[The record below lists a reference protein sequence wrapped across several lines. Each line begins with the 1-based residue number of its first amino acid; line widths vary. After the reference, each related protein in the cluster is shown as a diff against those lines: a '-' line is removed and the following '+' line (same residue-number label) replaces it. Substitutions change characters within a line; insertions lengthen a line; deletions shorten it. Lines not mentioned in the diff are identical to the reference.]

1 MLARLIAFLQ
11 WIESSEKPKK
21 WIDFFFS
28 FALMMMS
35 MSLIYKI
42 FSETIFAR
50 SYNYYDRYAWSGGL
64 AFASSITGDIW
75 IFSSILILLIAI
87 VAIYLYGIYK
97 KATKKDFS
105 LVRVIMNGVLPLTV
119 GILLIFLHVSEPT
132 HMKWYLYL
140 FGGFYALSPFFLF
153 LSGFEWIH
161 RWFLE
166 KICDLSKKYAI
177 AFLIGLAIFIPLFL
191 LGEVYSDLRYS
202 KLGEIIIIS
211 FFSICGYSIAVW
223 FVLAYAWMELDEVS
237 EISWKN
243 ILRSGVTIAFIFLVI
258 WLSPNWKE
266 YFITSRINTA
276 KSILIKEGETKK
288 WLEKASDLAFLKWAL
303 KEKYRDTDLYGDE
316 KELYAKLY
324 DTSIESD
331 IDDEIDVEKYKA
343 RNSNA
348 TSMLAR
354 GENAKVELNFAKHE
368 SEILSDIGAV
378 KTTVTYEFQNTT
390 STNQEVVFSIV
401 LPNAES
407 AMTDLRLGTNLE
419 YIGVIAPRGAASK
432 VYQDSL
438 RRNTDPALLEQTWPV
453 SYRLRVFPVTSM
465 GDPKTQGRQRVQYS
479 YVSPLASDGS
489 VTVIPKT
496 DILNLKLTKKSEI
509 MTRVMEGTKA
519 LIQDSRT
526 GDDLDT
532 LWEGKVEKVNI
543 TLGKTYANFCS
554 VNRYSGID
562 MTTLTSIE
570 KKLSKNIVF
579 FDISKS
585 AWETSGIKKKYQ
597 SLVDV
602 WKNNGVSLDIYSYN
616 FDIYPSGYDLDKI
629 DFWGTTDMA
638 AIIDYLEKNTISDA
652 NIVIVT
658 DDNSYER
665 ANTELK
671 TIDYKRLKS
680 NRISLI
686 QIGGKVRTLKSE
698 ITKSILAT
706 DGSMIIIDNGSD
718 FSDAVKDIFT
728 PRKTVE
734 KCENYTGSSL
744 SDLSILQ
751 GYSDGRIMFGEE
763 ISHKELLQEARNG
776 DIFTWWILNPTIQY
790 LIFWSNM
797 MDIDPLLESALT
809 KDEVIIVR
817 SIPNSLIPYEIYDG
831 ATQLRFNSNYDDYIN
846 YKIKRLEKYTWRLIE
861 ISDFAW
867 DDNVPDNLAINIKY
881 SLFLWKPIPL
891 KSDSRL
897 FAEKLSNNLIQE
909 EIATATHI
917 VTQSTSLIALET
929 DSQRADLK
937 RYSQQ
942 DDKYDTQYEN
952 FANTNMPPN
961 SPRFDRQEIIVDD
974 MIMSP
979 QGISM
984 STPNS
989 NLFGAKRSTS
999 LSVWNNSLKGEGMSL
1014 DAWSSSGNSSV
1025 WLMQYIIALIFF
1037 PLIAWFVLRR
1047 KPKAKIEEKK
1057 KELQNPKE

>member
-1 MLARLIAFLQ
+1 
-11 WIESSEKPKK
+11 
-21 WIDFFFS
+21 
-28 FALMMMS
+28 
-35 MSLIYKI
+35 
-42 FSETIFAR
+42 
-50 SYNYYDRYAWSGGL
+50 
-64 AFASSITGDIW
+64 
-75 IFSSILILLIAI
+75 
-87 VAIYLYGIYK
+87 
-97 KATKKDFS
+97 
-105 LVRVIMNGVLPLTV
+105 
-119 GILLIFLHVSEPT
+119 
-132 HMKWYLYL
+132 
-140 FGGFYALSPFFLF
+140 
-153 LSGFEWIH
+153 
-161 RWFLE
+161 
-166 KICDLSKKYAI
+166 
-177 AFLIGLAIFIPLFL
+177 
-191 LGEVYSDLRYS
+191 
-202 KLGEIIIIS
+202 
-211 FFSICGYSIAVW
+211 
-223 FVLAYAWMELDEVS
+223 MELDEVS

-303 KEKYRDTDLYGDE
+303 KEKYLKNNLYGDE
-316 KELYAKLY
+316 KELYTKLY
-324 DTSIESD
+324 DTSIESTV
-331 IDDEIDVEKYKA
+331 DDEIDVEKYKA

-354 GENAKVELNFAKHE
+354 WENAKVELNFAKHE

-432 VYQDSL
+432 VYRDSL

-532 LWEGKVEKVNI
+532 LSEGKVEKVNI

-616 FDIYPSGYDLDKI
+616 FDIYPGGYDLDST

-638 AIIDYLEKNTISDA
+638 KIIDYIEKNTISNA

-706 DGSMIIIDNGSD
+706 DGSMIIIDEKSGLSH
-718 FSDAVKDIFT
+718 AVKNIFT
-728 PRKTVE
+728 EERE
-734 KCENYTGSSL
+734 KWVCENYSGSSL
-744 SDLSILQ
+744 VSLQALQ
-751 GYSDGRIMFGEE
+751 GYSDGRKVFGESLSYTGE
-763 ISHKELLQEARNG
+763 NNKFWKMFRWWLQTN
-776 DIFTWWILNPTIQY
+776 NIQY
-790 LIFWSNM
+790 LMSGSIIDKTIPSAIAIVDYDKSRFYFIQNWIEEDFVSKYDYENM
-797 MDIDPLLESALT
+797 LSSKKYFIGETLITINLSTPAIYFQISQWNGYTTQSARLLDIDEL
-809 KDEVIIVR
+809 KKIIPQNIAD
-817 SIPNSLIPYEIYDG
+817 SE
-831 ATQLRFNSNYDDYIN
+831 
-846 YKIKRLEKYTWRLIE
+846 LIE
-861 ISDFAW
+861 
-867 DDNVPDNLAINIKY
+867 K
-881 SLFLWKPIPL
+881 
-891 KSDSRL
+891 
-897 FAEKLSNNLIQE
+897 
-909 EIATATHI
+909 IATTTHI

-929 DSQRADLK
+929 DSQRADLE

-961 SPRFDRQEIIVDD
+961 SAIFEGDFGISNSFWGDSFDRETRTKSDFV
-974 MIMSP
+974 SNASTLSTWS
-979 QGISM
+979 ISG
-984 STPNS
+984 N
-989 NLFGAKRSTS
+989 
-999 LSVWNNSLKGEGMSL
+999 
-1014 DAWSSSGNSSV
+1014 SSSGNSSI

-1047 KPKAKIEEKK
+1047 KPKTTIEGKG